1 MQVHYYCSLVDEKIV
16 SLSSPRFTDSV
27 KTKARRLFR
36 KLWDDL
42 SSPLHCAAYALDP
55 EFRDHK
61 FSSEVLRGLWQACL
75 LVLGGDAK
83 AAKAAMLGHAAY
95 VGKEVDFGDPMV
107 IDLAQDMPSYQWWV
121 MHGGDFQELQK
132 VAVRVLAMVSGAGTC
147 ERNWSAYDFVH
158 SKKRNRLDPD
168 RAEDLVYV
176 FTNMRLHK
184 KAQKSEAFADWNLG
198 KEETQE
204 EREEVQA

>member
-1 MQVHYYCSLVDEKIV
+1 MA
-16 SLSSPRFTDSV
+16 SLSSLRFTDSV
-27 KTKARRLFR
+27 KTEVRRLFR
-36 KLWDDL
+36 KRWDDL

-55 EFRDHK
+55 EFQDHK
-61 FSSEVLRGLWQACL
+61 FNSEVLRGLRQACL
-75 LVLGGDAK
+75 FVLGDAA
-83 AAKAAMLGHAAY
+83 AAKAAMMGHAAY
-95 VGKEVDFGDPMV
+95 VGKEGDFGDPMV

-121 MHGGDFQELQK
+121 MHGGDFTELQK
-132 VAVRVLAMVSGAGTC
+132 VAVRVLAMVSGAGAC

-184 KAQKSEAFADWNLG
+184 KAQKSEAFADWNQG

-204 EREEVQA
+204 EREEVQV